1 MTVNENKTEALR
13 VRVTKSERAI
23 LEQMCKKYRVSM
35 SELIRTII
43 FYTEILDS
51 RKSDVDYIN
60 LMKEVQILQQHFNDF
75 NRINQGVAN
84 NINQIVR
91 DTHIKNS
98 FNSENRGK
106 LVSLINS
113 YSKSL
118 SSLKKVVESTWQSLK

>member
-13 VRVTKSERAI
+13 VRVTKNERAI

-43 FYTEILDS
+43 FNTEILDS

>member
-13 VRVTKSERAI
+13 VRVTKNERAI

-43 FYTEILDS
+43 FNTEILDS

-75 NRINQGVAN
+75 NRINQGVTN

-98 FNSENRGK
+98 FDSENRGK

>member
-13 VRVTKSERAI
+13 VRVTKNERAI

-43 FYTEILDS
+43 FNTEILDS

-84 NINQIVR
+84 NINQIVK

-98 FNSENRGK
+98 FDSENRGK
-106 LVSLINS
+106 LVNLINS